1 MFARLKGTLM
11 NRIAMGIAALWLCA
25 AGAATAGNE
34 KIVWTKLDTAQ
45 QLASTTGKPILV
57 YAGFT

>member
-1 MFARLKGTLM
+1 LLDLKGMLM
-11 NRIAMGIAALWLCA
+11 NRIATGIAALWLCA

-34 KIVWTKLDTAQ
+34 KVAWTKLDAAQ
-45 QLASTTGKPILV
+45 QLSAATGKPILV